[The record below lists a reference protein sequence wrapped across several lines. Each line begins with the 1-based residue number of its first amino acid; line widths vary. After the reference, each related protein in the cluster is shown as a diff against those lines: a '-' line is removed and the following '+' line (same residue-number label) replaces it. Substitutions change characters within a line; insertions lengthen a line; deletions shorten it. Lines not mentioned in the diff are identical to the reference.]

1 MVSSVRQKII
11 DQIRTAK
18 RGVQSAV
25 EKGVESANDSIQ
37 RVQAD
42 IGGLSSKASSS
53 DSVEPK
59 KEVKKTKPKAKA
71 KKSAKKSAGRSDK
84 KV

>member
-1 MVSSVRQKII
+1 MGSVRDKII
-11 DQIRTAK
+11 AK
-18 RGVQSAV
+18 RGVENAF
-25 EKGVESANDSIQ
+25 EKGVESTNDTIQ

-59 KEVKKTKPKAKA
+59 KEIKKAKPKAKA
-71 KKSAKKSAGRSDK
+71 KKSTKKSAGRSNK
-84 KV
+84 KD

>member
-11 DQIRTAK
+11 DQIRAAK

-42 IGGLSSKASSS
+42 IRGVSSEASSS
-53 DSVEPK
+53 DSTE
-59 KEVKKTKPKAKA
+59 
-71 KKSAKKSAGRSDK
+71 
-84 KV
+84 